1 MEMSSLQDDALTAVR
16 EEFAEWR
23 RAKKGRTVPDS
34 LWLKA
39 IALLETH
46 KQSHVCELLGVN
58 SNRLAMKRFE
68 LTGVEPAARNFAK
81 KPSKQRFVELQ
92 PVVSEAPRTLA
103 GGVATVKVVAEKADG
118 AKLTFEIPAIDSAT
132 VGTIFERFF
141 APAPRTTKK

>member
-1 MEMSSLQDDALTAVR
+1 MSSLQDDGLTAVR

-46 KQSHVCELLGVN
+46 KQSHVCELLSVN

-68 LTGVEPAARNFAK
+68 LCGIEPDPRRSGR
-81 KPSKQRFVELQ
+81 KPRKQQFVEL
-92 PVVSEAPRTLA
+92 PAVAPEALRTLA
-103 GGVATVKVVAEKADG
+103 EQDSRVKLVAERADG
-118 AKLTFEIPAIDSAT
+118 ARLTFEMAEIDGATLGTVMEHFLAPSSAMA
-132 VGTIFERFF
+132 RK
-141 APAPRTTKK
+141 AR